1 MTQASLETFLKAWQV
16 DPAGMKPGVEDFLA
30 FFSSEKGVRL
40 DFNARPGVSYSIRV
54 KHENQKKRSLFAM
67 VDIIDDDPENRWLSV
82 CFYGDM
88 VTDPEEAGDL
98 VPGGLLGEDGYC
110 FDLEDPE
117 NAAYIRNRLQEAC
130 GAASLESLS

>member
-1 MTQASLETFLKAWQV
+1 MSLTPFQSFLDSWQT
-16 DPAGMKPGVEDFLA
+16 DNAGMKPVVEDFAA
-30 FFSSEKGVRL
+30 FLSAQEGVVL
-40 DFNARPGVSYSIRV
+40 DFNARPGVSYSLRA

-88 VTDPEEAGDL
+88 VTDPEEVGDL

-117 NAAYIRNRLQEAC
+117 NASYIRERLQEAC
-130 GAASLESLS
+130 KAAGLE